1 MSDISKLPARQ
12 VDQSHDTLA
21 GLAREVL
28 EKWEQANKEPRHTH
42 LKHDNWMIY
51 DIITTAGHLAT
62 QAWQPFHEYSRSSQD
77 AEYHVAAANAAPQL
91 ATAYLE
97 MQAELQ
103 ARERDFVAQ
112 QQMLLDLANA
122 LKRAED
128 AEAEFKQWHDRAIE
142 LQTAVIG
149 RDQYIKEQ
157 QAENEQLREEIKKLL
172 HLAELD
178 YQRAFDGLSSGQYII
193 ALDSVL
199 GIAESAKTVA
209 QRALAQAGEQP

>member
-97 MQAELQ
+97 QQSYIDTYKVGAETII
-103 ARERDFVAQ
+103 
-112 QQMLLDLANA
+112 
-122 LKRAED
+122 KR
-128 AEAEFKQWHDRAIE
+128 
-142 LQTAVIG
+142 
-149 RDQYIKEQ
+149 
-157 QAENEQLREEIKKLL
+157 LREALEAVKPFYYVTGDDGIPKRYCWWCHVVADVSGEYTHAPDCL
-172 HLAELD
+172 
-178 YQRAFDGLSSGQYII
+178 YQRALTS
-193 ALDSVL
+193 
-199 GIAESAKTVA
+199 K
-209 QRALAQAGEQP
+209 QP